1 MTVAD
6 AFRVPYLSYEDIRRY
21 AEAFLDQHHPDRSP
35 PIPIEDII
43 EFKLGLDIVPL
54 PGIEDA
60 YGIVG
65 FTSSDLREISVDDYV
80 YTHQEGRYRFTLTHE
95 VGHTVLHAEVF
106 RAHRFRS
113 TTEWKQF
120 IQSVPELEYSWLE
133 WQASSFSG
141 LVLVPRAA
149 LEREL
154 KQAIKQ
160 VKAQGV
166 AQATDFANDLLA
178 DLVARRFVVSADVI
192 RTRLHYDQIDLASLW

>member
-1 MTVAD
+1 MAD
-6 AFRVPYLSYEDIRRY
+6 FFQVPYLSYEDIRRH
-21 AEAFLDQHHPDRSP
+21 ADAFLDQHHPDRSL

-43 EFKLGLDIVPL
+43 EFKLRMDIVPL

-65 FTSSDLREISVDDYV
+65 FTSSDLHEISVDDYV
-80 YTHQEGRYRFTLTHE
+80 YTHQEGRYRFTLAHE

-106 RAHRFRS
+106 TAHQFRN

-120 IQSVPELEYSWLE
+120 IQSVPELDFTWLE

-154 KQAIKQ
+154 RQAIKQ

-166 AQATDFANDLLA
+166 AQATDFAKDLLA
-178 DLVARRFVVSADVI
+178 DLAARRFVVSADVI
-192 RTRLHYDQIDLASLW
+192 RTRLHYDKTDLAGLW

>member
-1 MTVAD
+1 VAD
-6 AFRVPYLSYEDIRRY
+6 TFQVPYLRYEDIRRY
-21 AEAFLDQHHPDRSP
+21 AEAFLGQHHPGRGL

-43 EFKLGLDIVPL
+43 EFKLGMDIVPL

-80 YTHQEGRYRFTLTHE
+80 YTHQEGRYRFTLAHE
-95 VGHTVLHAEVF
+95 VGHAVLHADLF
-106 RAHRFRS
+106 KAYQFRS
-113 TTEWKQF
+113 TEEWKQF
-120 IQSVPELEYSWLE
+120 IKSVPELEYNWLE

-141 LVLVPRAA
+141 LVLVPRSA
-149 LEREL
+149 LEHEL

-166 AQATDFANDLLA
+166 VQATDFAKDLLA

-192 RTRLHYDQIDLASLW
+192 RTRLHYDTIDLASLW